1 MKKALKIILIIVA
14 ILAVLTGI
22 FAILWF
28 FTPVFNFLKP
38 ASDNFSIQA
47 KKLFGGKEMS
57 YSEYLESIEP
67 LKVQNESYTSTT
79 EVSANVSVPSS
90 IVDYST
96 QRMINNSKLKYEASY
111 DADTKATQ
119 ANVKLTSS
127 SDDVLNFNAVINGKK
142 IVVESKDM
150 HDKAIVF
157 DMDKAKEFC
166 KANNIEMSDAEIDE
180 ITKSLE
186 SANNQESANLLYELM
201 YLTQDEYNTLHKDYG
216 DIFKI
221 IFDNDCYSTKKNQK
235 VSVGDDE
242 VKTTGYVLTIKGK
255 DLNKYAKKIAE
266 DAKGNDNLKSMLLEM
281 FWRIKTLVQ
290 AEAHLH

>member
-96 QRMINNSKLKYEASY
+96 QRMINNIRSPNS
-111 DADTKATQ
+111 
-119 ANVKLTSS
+119 
-127 SDDVLNFNAVINGKK
+127 
-142 IVVESKDM
+142 
-150 HDKAIVF
+150 
-157 DMDKAKEFC
+157 
-166 KANNIEMSDAEIDE
+166 
-180 ITKSLE
+180 
-186 SANNQESANLLYELM
+186 
-201 YLTQDEYNTLHKDYG
+201 
-216 DIFKI
+216 
-221 IFDNDCYSTKKNQK
+221 
-235 VSVGDDE
+235 
-242 VKTTGYVLTIKGK
+242 
-255 DLNKYAKKIAE
+255 
-266 DAKGNDNLKSMLLEM
+266 
-281 FWRIKTLVQ
+281 
-290 AEAHLH
+290 